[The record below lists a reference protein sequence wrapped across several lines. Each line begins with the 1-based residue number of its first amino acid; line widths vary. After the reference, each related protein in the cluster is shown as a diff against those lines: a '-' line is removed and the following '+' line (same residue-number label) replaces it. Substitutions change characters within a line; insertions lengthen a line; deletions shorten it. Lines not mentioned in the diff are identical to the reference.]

1 MPFYFL
7 LIILTTCQTFSNL
20 DFSGGLDPGRTATAV
35 NDVQNFDT
43 FRFDTVNDQ
52 VFAMLQVSVNTC
64 FSRNEAK
71 GFNSKEN
78 TYPEQSRVMNNPKS
92 SFLIAAPSSNSGKT
106 TVTLALLRAL
116 RERGLGVQPFKCGP
130 DYIDTIH
137 HTTAAGRP
145 GLNLDTF
152 MASDAHTRAVYAYY
166 ASRADVSV
174 TEGVMGLFD
183 GADKM
188 KGSSAEIAALL
199 DIPVILVINA
209 QSMAYSAAPLIYG
222 LKNFY
227 PGIRVVGAIF
237 NFVNTESHYRFLQDA
252 CADAG
257 VEALGYL
264 PKNESLHIPSRH
276 LGLHISVETDYE
288 QIIQRLAEIIPRT
301 VNLDR
306 LLEITSVSWISEN
319 GDVTN
324 SKPQNLRITVARDEA
339 FSFLYHQNI
348 EGLRAFGEV
357 KWFSP
362 LNDVALPETDLL
374 YLPGG
379 YPELFARQLSGNRT
393 MLESI
398 RRYCENGGLTY
409 AECGGLMYLGRELT
423 DSQGNTFKMA
433 GVLDLATTLQPSKMT
448 LGYRVMHWDGLEIKG
463 HEFHYSSLK
472 EQFMQAPLAQMTN
485 ARGIPVNT
493 QFFRVHN
500 TFAGYTHFYW
510 ADKPGFIQHL
520 INKTTKGAESPV
532 PTADSQP

>member
-1 MPFYFL
+1 M
-7 LIILTTCQTFSNL
+7 T
-20 DFSGGLDPGRTATAV
+20 
-35 NDVQNFDT
+35 
-43 FRFDTVNDQ
+43 
-52 VFAMLQVSVNTC
+52 
-64 FSRNEAK
+64 
-71 GFNSKEN
+71 
-78 TYPEQSRVMNNPKS
+78 NPKS

-116 RERGLGVQPFKCGP
+116 QERGLGVQPFKCGP

-145 GLNLDTF
+145 GVNLDTF
-152 MASDAHTRAVYAYY
+152 MASEAHTRAVYAHY

-174 TEGVMGLFD
+174 AEGVMGLFD

-199 DIPVILVINA
+199 DMPVVLVINA

-252 CADAG
+252 CVDAG

-264 PKNESLHIPSRH
+264 PKNEALHIPSRH

-288 QIIQRLAEIIPRT
+288 QIIQRLAEIIPQT

-306 LLEITSVSWISEN
+306 LLEITSVRYP
-319 GDVTN
+319 DVNADILSQQNHLVKTN
-324 SKPQNLRITVARDEA
+324 KKPQNLRITVAYDEA

-348 EGLRAFGEV
+348 ACLRAFGEV
-357 KWFSP
+357 QWFSP
-362 LNDVALPETDLL
+362 LNDAALPETDLL

-379 YPELFARQLSGNRT
+379 YPELFARRLSGNQT

-398 RRYCENGGLTY
+398 RRYCENGGLAY
-409 AECGGLMYLGRELT
+409 AECGGLMYLGRAIT
-423 DSQGNTFKMA
+423 DSKGNSFPMA
-433 GVLDLATTLQPSKMT
+433 GVLDCETTLQRSKMT
-448 LGYRVMHWDGLEIKG
+448 LGYRIMHWDGLEIKG
-463 HEFHYSSLK
+463 HEFHYSVLK
-472 EQFMQAPLAQMTN
+472 GQFVQVPLAQMTN
-485 ARGIPVNT
+485 ARGVPVDT
-493 QFFRVHN
+493 QLFSIQN
-500 TFAGYTHFYW
+500 TFASYAHFYW
-510 ADKPGFIQHL
+510 ADKPEFIQHL
-520 INKTTKGAESPV
+520 INKTTAESPK
-532 PTADSQP
+532 

>member
-1 MPFYFL
+1 M
-7 LIILTTCQTFSNL
+7 I
-20 DFSGGLDPGRTATAV
+20 
-35 NDVQNFDT
+35 
-43 FRFDTVNDQ
+43 
-52 VFAMLQVSVNTC
+52 
-64 FSRNEAK
+64 
-71 GFNSKEN
+71 
-78 TYPEQSRVMNNPKS
+78 NPKS

-106 TVTLALLRAL
+106 TLTLGLLRAL
-116 RERGLGVQPFKCGP
+116 RNRGLGVQAFKCGP

-152 MASDAHTRAVYAYY
+152 MASEAHMHSVYMHY

-199 DIPVILVINA
+199 NMPVVLVINA

-227 PGIRVVGAIF
+227 PHIRVVGAIF

-264 PKNESLHIPSRH
+264 PKNEELHIPSRH

-288 QIIQRLAEIIPRT
+288 QIIQRLAEVIPRT

-306 LLEITSVSWISEN
+306 LLEITAVSYPEEK
-319 GDVTN
+319 GDVSSQQSHSFQIN
-324 SKPQNLRITVARDEA
+324 NKPRNLRISVAYDEA

-348 EGLRAFGEV
+348 ECLRVFGEV
-357 KWFSP
+357 QWFSP
-362 LNDVALPETDLL
+362 LSDMTLPETDLL

-379 YPELFARQLSGNRT
+379 YPELFARELSANQP

-398 RRYCENGGLTY
+398 RNYCGNGGLAY
-409 AECGGLMYLGRELT
+409 AECGGLMYLGRELA
-423 DSQGNTFKMA
+423 DNKGNTFEMA
-433 GVLDLATTLQPSKMT
+433 GVLDLATTLHHSKMT
-448 LGYRVMHWDGLEIKG
+448 LGYRVMHWDGLEIRG

-472 EQFMQAPLAQMTN
+472 EPFVQVPLAQMTN
-485 ARGIPVNT
+485 ARGIPVDT
-493 QFFRVHN
+493 RFFRVQN
-500 TFAGYTHFYW
+500 TFASYTHFYW
-510 ADKPGFIQHL
+510 ADKPEFIQHL
-520 INKTTKGAESPV
+520 INKATQK
-532 PTADSQP
+532 ADSQEPKADSQQ

>member
-1 MPFYFL
+1 M
-7 LIILTTCQTFSNL
+7 T
-20 DFSGGLDPGRTATAV
+20 
-35 NDVQNFDT
+35 
-43 FRFDTVNDQ
+43 
-52 VFAMLQVSVNTC
+52 
-64 FSRNEAK
+64 
-71 GFNSKEN
+71 
-78 TYPEQSRVMNNPKS
+78 NPKS

-106 TVTLALLRAL
+106 TLTLGLLRAL
-116 RERGLGVQPFKCGP
+116 RERGLGVQAFKCGP

-137 HTTAAGRP
+137 HSTAAGRP

-152 MASDAHTRAVYAYY
+152 MASQAHMRSVYTHY

-174 TEGVMGLFD
+174 AEGVMGLFD

-199 DIPVILVINA
+199 DIPVVLVINA

-264 PKNESLHIPSRH
+264 PKNEALHIPSRH
-276 LGLHISVETDYE
+276 LGLHISAETDYE
-288 QIIQRLAEIIPRT
+288 QIIQRMAEVIPRT

-306 LLEITSVSWISEN
+306 LLEITV
-319 GDVTN
+319 VTEDKEAGSIPDGHDGFLN
-324 SKPQNLRITVARDEA
+324 ANTNPRKLRITIARDEA

-348 EGLRAFGEV
+348 ECLRAFGEV
-357 KWFSP
+357 QWFSP
-362 LNDVALPETDLL
+362 LNDKTLPETDLL

-379 YPELFARQLSGNRT
+379 YPELFASELSGNRY
-393 MLESI
+393 MIESI
-398 RRYCENGGLTY
+398 RHYCSNGGLTY

-423 DSQGNTFKMA
+423 DSKGNVFPMA
-433 GVLDLATTLQPSKMT
+433 GVLDLATTLQHPKMI
-448 LGYRVMHWDGLEIKG
+448 LGYRIMHWDGLEIRG
-463 HEFHYSSLK
+463 HEFHYSVLK
-472 EQFMQAPLAQMTN
+472 ESFGQAPLAQMTN
-485 ARGIPVNT
+485 ARGVPVDT
-493 QFFRVHN
+493 QLFRVQN
-500 TFAGYTHFYW
+500 TFATYTHCYW

-520 INKTTKGAESPV
+520 INQTTKKADGRV
-532 PTADSQP
+532 PKADNPS

>member
-1 MPFYFL
+1 MSL
-7 LIILTTCQTFSNL
+7 
-20 DFSGGLDPGRTATAV
+20 
-35 NDVQNFDT
+35 
-43 FRFDTVNDQ
+43 
-52 VFAMLQVSVNTC
+52 
-64 FSRNEAK
+64 
-71 GFNSKEN
+71 
-78 TYPEQSRVMNNPKS
+78 PKS

-152 MASDAHTRAVYAYY
+152 MASEAHMRAVYAHY

-174 TEGVMGLFD
+174 AEGVMGLFD

-199 DIPVILVINA
+199 DMPVVLVINA

-252 CADAG
+252 CVDAG

-264 PKNESLHIPSRH
+264 PKNEALHIPSRH

-288 QIIQRLAEIIPRT
+288 EIIQRLAEIIPQT

-306 LLEITSVSWISEN
+306 LLEITSVSYPDEN
-319 GDVTN
+319 ADILSQQNHLVKADR
-324 SKPQNLRITVARDEA
+324 KPPNLRITVAYDEA

-348 EGLRAFGEV
+348 ECLRAFGEV
-357 KWFSP
+357 QWFSP
-362 LNDVALPETDLL
+362 LKDAALPETDLL

-379 YPELFARQLSGNRT
+379 YPELFARELSGNLP

-398 RRYCENGGLTY
+398 RSYCGNGGLAY
-409 AECGGLMYLGRELT
+409 AECGGLMYLGKAIT
-423 DSQGNTFKMA
+423 DRKGNSFPMA
-433 GVLDLATTLQPSKMT
+433 GVLDCETTLQRSKMT
-448 LGYRVMHWDGLEIKG
+448 LGYRVMRWECLEIKG
-463 HEFHYSSLK
+463 HEFHYSALK
-472 EQFMQAPLAQMTN
+472 EQLVQMPFAQMTN
-485 ARGIPVNT
+485 ARGVPVDT
-493 QFFRVHN
+493 QFFRVQN

-510 ADKPGFIQHL
+510 ADKPEFIQHL
-520 INKTTKGAESPV
+520 INKTTKNAESQV
-532 PTADSQP
+532 PKADSLP